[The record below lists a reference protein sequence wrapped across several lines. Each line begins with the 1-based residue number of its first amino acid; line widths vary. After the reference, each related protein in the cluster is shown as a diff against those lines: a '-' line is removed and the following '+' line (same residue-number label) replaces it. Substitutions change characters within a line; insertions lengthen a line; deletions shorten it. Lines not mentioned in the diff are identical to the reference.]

1 MNEAERNLAGDRA
14 TRNAARGVFETHLAR
29 LRGDVEAHGGIVGK
43 AKDEAGKRLLDAG
56 KQGLAIAGE
65 SKGIIAGTL
74 AALGLWFFRKPLI
87 DAAKAQFTRLQQPDD
102 IQEDIANMSATAE
115 ETNQ

>member
-1 MNEAERNLAGDRA
+1 VSEAERNLAGDRA
-14 TRNAARGVFETHLAR
+14 TRNSARGVFDGHLAR
-29 LRGDVEAHGGIVGK
+29 LRGDVAAHGGIVGK
-43 AKDEAGKRLLDAG
+43 VKDEAGQRLLDAG

-87 DAAKAQFTRLQQPDD
+87 DAAKARFIKLQQPDD
-102 IQEDIANMSATAE
+102 IQEDGASEPAIIE